1 MGGSGVNS
9 WEGLL
14 KVLVVAF
21 SARGEGNCKRL
32 CTYCLGK
39 FRDRGWQTE
48 FLNVFDLK
56 VTPCNKCRYEC
67 FNDEACPVD
76 DDVPRI
82 YRMCGEADVVIFAV
96 PTYGGHLASLYLAF
110 AERAQ
115 YAHRG
120 FADFEADFLKK
131 VNFLII
137 GNLSAGGD
145 MALHE
150 ALYDFANLGFWPETL
165 LFPAREYGR
174 SSLDGDLAESS
185 EVRRRLDRFVEVV
198 LKRCEGL

>member
-1 MGGSGVNS
+1 MG
-9 WEGLL
+9 EETY
-14 KVLVVAF
+14 KVLAVAF

-32 CTYCLGK
+32 CAYCLDR

-48 FLNVFDLK
+48 LLNVFDLQ
-56 VTPCNKCRYEC
+56 VTPCDKCRYEC
-67 FNDEACPVD
+67 FNDGACPID

-82 YRMCGEADVVIFAV
+82 YRMCGEADTVIFAV

-120 FADFEADFLKK
+120 FGDFEADFLRKI
-131 VNFLII
+131 NFLII

-174 SSLDGDLAESS
+174 SSLDGDLIENGA
-185 EVRRRLDRFVEVV
+185 VRERLDGFVEAV
-198 LKRCEGL
+198 LQKYGES